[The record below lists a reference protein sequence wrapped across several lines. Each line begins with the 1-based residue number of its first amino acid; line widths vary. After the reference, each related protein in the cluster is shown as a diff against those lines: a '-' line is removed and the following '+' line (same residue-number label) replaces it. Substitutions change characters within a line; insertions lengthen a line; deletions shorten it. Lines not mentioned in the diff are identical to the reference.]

1 MNKVKLKDIE
11 LKNNA
16 AIASY
21 LNNQVAYLNEYYYI
35 QEKDIIINLLK
46 RIENN
51 SEVDNANFLTGFF
64 WNQQKSNY
72 QLGENCGKFFLRL
85 SGYQDNNILIETKTL
100 TLEEKINFLDNIN
113 YIVEI
118 NSKLRDMFDLENFSF
133 LEKMVELGRD
143 KDFFEIIKVQYCNDW
158 IEEQTF
164 KNIIQEGIKIIESVE
179 LKRKLENTTFS
190 GIKVKK
196 IKI

>member
-46 RIENN
+46 TIENN

-64 WNQQKSNY
+64 WN
-72 QLGENCGKFFLRL
+72 
-85 SGYQDNNILIETKTL
+85 
-100 TLEEKINFLDNIN
+100 
-113 YIVEI
+113 
-118 NSKLRDMFDLENFSF
+118 
-133 LEKMVELGRD
+133 
-143 KDFFEIIKVQYCNDW
+143 
-158 IEEQTF
+158 
-164 KNIIQEGIKIIESVE
+164 
-179 LKRKLENTTFS
+179 
-190 GIKVKK
+190 
-196 IKI
+196 

>member
-46 RIENN
+46 TIENN

-118 NSKLRDMFDLENFSF
+118 NSKLRDMFDLGNFSF
-133 LEKMVELGRD
+133 LEKMVELGRN
-143 KDFFEIIKVQYCNDW
+143 KDF
-158 IEEQTF
+158 
-164 KNIIQEGIKIIESVE
+164 
-179 LKRKLENTTFS
+179 LK
-190 GIKVKK
+190 
-196 IKI
+196 